1 LTIAFPFHQ
10 PGGLETEDEAM
21 QPDEKIPFTAH
32 LEELRKRLIICF
44 IAIGI
49 GFFAA
54 YGFKEEL
61 FKILMRPLIAA
72 MSPGEKLIFTGIA
85 EAFFCYLKVAFLA
98 GILIAVPVIMY
109 ELWLFIAPGLHTHE
123 RRFLAPV
130 VILSSFFFMGGAL
143 FGYFVVFPYAFKY
156 LMSFA
161 SDYVKPLPDMKEYLS
176 LASMLL
182 LAFGLIFEL
191 PLFLTMLARI
201 GIVSVSFLKKN
212 RKYAFLLSFVVAA
225 ILTPTPDI
233 VNQLLMA
240 GPLMV
245 LYEISILGARIF
257 GKKATVEGEDEPP
270 EDKAEDVDEKA

>member
-1 LTIAFPFHQ
+1 M
-10 PGGLETEDEAM
+10 ES
-21 QPDEKIPFTAH
+21 DEKMPFTAH
-32 LEELRKRLIICF
+32 LEELRKRLIVCF

-49 GFFAA
+49 GFIAA
-54 YGFKEEL
+54 YGFKEDL
-61 FKILMRPLIAA
+61 FKILMKPLIAA
-72 MSPGEKLIFTGIA
+72 MSPGEKLIFTGVA

-98 GILIAVPVIMY
+98 GILMAVPVIMY

-123 RRFLAPV
+123 RRFLAPA

-201 GIVSVSFLKKN
+201 GIVSAPFLKKN
-212 RKYAFLLSFVVAA
+212 RKYALILSFVVAA

-240 GPLMV
+240 GPLIV
-245 LYEISILGARIF
+245 LYEISILGARAF
-257 GKKATVEGEDEPP
+257 GKKASVENENAPS
-270 EDKAEDVDEKA
+270 EDKTEDVDEKA

>member
-1 LTIAFPFHQ
+1 
-10 PGGLETEDEAM
+10 LETEDEAM

-61 FKILMRPLIAA
+61 FKLLMRPLIAA

-98 GILIAVPVIMY
+98 GILLAVPVIMY

-143 FGYFVVFPYAFKY
+143 FWYFVVFPYAFKY

-245 LYEISILGARIF
+245 LYEISILGARLF
-257 GKKATVEGEDEPP
+257 GKKETVEEEDEPP
-270 EDKAEDVDEKA
+270 EGKGEDVDEKA